1 MAETFRFKQFS
12 VEQDRCAMKIGTDG
26 VLLGAWTP
34 LKHQPE
40 TILDIGAGTGIISL
54 MLAQRTADMSIFA
67 DIEAIE
73 LDEDA
78 YEQCVENFENS
89 PWGDR
94 IFCYHAGFDEFV
106 DEIEEPYDLIVSNP
120 PFYSE
125 NVTSGDASRD
135 IARQNN
141 SLPFEELLVGVA
153 KLLSTKGR
161 FCCIIPHKEEITF
174 LEMAKDLNLFP
185 KKMTQ
190 VKGREGSEF
199 KRTLLELT
207 NAESVPKISEL
218 TIEIERH
225 HYTKEYIDL
234 TKDFYLKM

>member
-26 VLLGAWTP
+26 VLLGAWTS
-34 LKHQPE
+34 LEHQPE

-54 MLAQRTADMSIFA
+54 MLAQRTGDISIFA

-106 DEIEEPYDLIVSNP
+106 DEMEEPYDLIVSNP

-125 NVTSGDASRD
+125 NVTSGDTSRD

-141 SLPFEELLVGVA
+141 SLPFEELLEGVA
-153 KLLSTKGR
+153 KLLSANGS
-161 FCCIIPHKEEITF
+161 FYCIIPHKEETTF
-174 LEMAKDLNLFP
+174 LEMAKELNLFP
-185 KKMTQ
+185 KKMTR

-207 NAESVPKISEL
+207 KAENDCKISEL

-225 HYTKEYIDL
+225 QYTKEYIEL